1 MRRLALF
8 LIGLAT
14 PPSDREWVLGD
25 TVEELQRIEQ
35 AAGQGAARWWLACE
49 TLRVVTSAWR
59 HRLAVRGRRAHVF
72 VPRGD
77 SPMSLIRRDITYA
90 LRLLKRSPGHAAIAI
105 LTVAIGIGAT
115 SAVFSLVQGVLLT
128 PLPYEEPGRIAL
140 VQGARTDDQPG
151 PAQRWS
157 AAQWMEWQ
165 RESKAFEALAGYAWS
180 FNFLVS
186 DEGSES
192 LEGMFVSKDFFKVLG
207 VKPLLGRTFQ
217 DSEVTFPPGSTI
229 IIGYE
234 LWQRKFGGDP
244 KVIGTPMRISRRQA
258 PSTVIG
264 VMPPGIRFL
273 PSPSAAREPNYD
285 VNALVDFWAPVAPNQ
300 ERPKAPNWD
309 VVGRLRAGSTLEQA
323 DSELKL
329 LTARQAQADRDFAGI
344 TSEAV
349 ALTDA
354 FNRDAGR
361 ILLPLFGAA
370 ALVLLI
376 ACGNVAALLLVR
388 GLQRQ
393 DEYAIRTAL
402 GVKRLALFRQVSIE
416 SLVIALL
423 GGAFG
428 AAFAFGIIKVF
439 KVIGGP
445 AIPRL
450 DSVTA
455 VWPVLAS
462 GLSLAIVG
470 ALVAGFLPAFRASRL
485 DAMRVIKS
493 AGPKSSAGRGDR
505 RLLRAV
511 TIGQTA
517 LTLALLV
524 GAGLLLRTTNNLSR
538 VQAGYNVE
546 QVVTMTV
553 TAVRGD
559 WNDFHTRALERVS
572 ALAGVGRAA
581 FAWGVPLTGNN
592 WPQRIEI
599 EGQPPIRRPSDAVL
613 LPVRSVTP
621 GYFDI
626 LGIRVAEGRDFR
638 SSDATVNKAPRV
650 AIVNRAF
657 AERYFQ
663 NGGAIGKKIW
673 QSGRQQPPFEI
684 VGVVANSRTDDLT
697 RAPEPE
703 VYMSLWQQG
712 AFSKDLVVGTTADPR
727 VLMTAIQTALR
738 SVDPTVAIE
747 NVRTL
752 EQVRDD
758 SVATRTF
765 AMQLL
770 VGFAIVASVLTLVGV
785 YGVLSLS
792 IASRRR
798 EIAVRSAVGAQ
809 QRDIRNLVFADAFR
823 LIAGGVV
830 AGIVVAV
837 LLSRGLTS
845 FLFEV
850 DAMDATTLVGVGL
863 LFATVALLACWV
875 PTRRAATI
883 DPLEALRNE

>member
-1 MRRLALF
+1 MLDDVRLGWRKLRQE
-8 LIGLAT
+8 
-14 PPSDREWVLGD
+14 PS
-25 TVEELQRIEQ
+25 
-35 AAGQGAARWWLACE
+35 
-49 TLRVVTSAWR
+49 
-59 HRLAVRGRRAHVF
+59 F
-72 VPRGD
+72 
-77 SPMSLIRRDITYA
+77 
-90 LRLLKRSPGHAAIAI
+90 AAIAV
-105 LTVAIGIGAT
+105 LTLALGIGAT

-128 PLPYEEPGRIAL
+128 PLPYQDPSRLVL
-140 VQGARTDDQPG
+140 VQRARSDGQPG
-151 PAQRWS
+151 PPQRWS
-157 AAQWMEWQ
+157 AAQWMEWP
-165 RESKAFEALAGYAWS
+165 RESKTFEAMAGYAWA
-180 FNFLVS
+180 FNFLVA

-207 VKPLLGRTFQ
+207 LKPLLGRTFQ
-217 DSEVTFPPGSTI
+217 DSDMTFPPGPVI
-229 IIGYE
+229 ILGYD
-234 LWQRKFGGDP
+234 LWQRKFGGDSNILGKP
-244 KVIGTPMRISRRQA
+244 IRISRRQT
-258 PSTVIG
+258 PPTVIG
-264 VMPPGIRFL
+264 IMPPGLRFL
-273 PSPSAAREPNYD
+273 PSPTTAQEPNYN
-285 VNALVDFWAPVAPNQ
+285 VNALVDFWVPLTPNP
-300 ERPKAPNWD
+300 ERMKATNWD
-309 VVGRLRAGSTLEQA
+309 VVGRLRAGATLDQA
-323 DSELKL
+323 GSELKVI
-329 LTARQAQADRDFAGI
+329 TARQAQADKDFEGI
-344 TSEAV
+344 TAQAQ
-349 ALTDA
+349 ALTSD

-402 GVKRLALFRQVSIE
+402 GVRRLALFRQVSIE
-416 SLVIALL
+416 SLVLALL
-423 GGAFG
+423 GSAAG
-428 AAFAFGIIKVF
+428 AALAFGIIKVF
-439 KVIGGP
+439 KLIGGP

-450 DSVTA
+450 DAVTA

-462 GLSLAIVG
+462 GLGLAIIG

-485 DAMRVIKS
+485 DAMQVIKS
-493 AGPKSSAGRGDR
+493 AGPKSSAGRSER

-524 GAGLLLRTTNNLSR
+524 GAGLLLRTTSNLSR
-538 VQAGYNVE
+538 VQSGYNVDH
-546 QVVTMTV
+546 VLTMTV
-553 TAVRGD
+553 TAVQGD
-559 WNDFHTRALERVS
+559 WNNFHTGALERVS
-572 ALAGVGRAA
+572 ALSGVTGAA

-592 WPQRIEI
+592 WPGRIEV
-599 EGQPPIRRPSDAVL
+599 EGQPPVARPSDAVA

-626 LGIRVAEGRDFR
+626 LGIRLVEGRDFR
-638 SSDATVNKAPRV
+638 STDANKADRV

-657 AERYFQ
+657 ADRYFA
-663 NGGAIGKKIW
+663 GTSAIGKKLW
-673 QSGRQQPPFEI
+673 QNGRQQPPTEI
-684 VGVVANSRTDDLT
+684 VGVIANSRTDDLT

-703 VYMSLWQQG
+703 LYLSLWQAG
-712 AFSKDLVVGTTADPR
+712 AFSKDLVVRTTSDPR
-727 VLMTAIQTALR
+727 VLMTTIQQELR
-738 SVDPTVAIE
+738 SVDPTVAVE

-752 EQVRDD
+752 EQVRDN

-823 LIAGGVV
+823 LIAGGVA
-830 AGIVVAV
+830 AGIVAAV
-837 LLSRGLTS
+837 VLSRALTS

-850 DAMDATTLVGVGL
+850 EATDAPTLVGVGL
-863 LFATVALLACWV
+863 LFASVALLACWM
-875 PTRRAATI
+875 PTRRAARI
-883 DPLEALRNE
+883 DPLEALRSE

>member
-1 MRRLALF
+1 MTRFALAL
-8 LIGLAT
+8 IELAT
-14 PPSDREWVLGD
+14 PTADREWVLGD
-25 TVEELQRIEQ
+25 IVEELRRIEQ
-35 AAGQGAARWWLACE
+35 IAGQRAARWWLMRE
-49 TLRVVTSAWR
+49 TLRVVATAWR
-59 HRLAVRGRRAHVF
+59 HRLAVRSRRRHVF
-72 VPRGD
+72 VPRGE
-77 SPMSLIRRDITYA
+77 SPMSAIRNDFTYA

-105 LTVAIGIGAT
+105 VTLAIGIGAT

-128 PLPYEEPGRIAL
+128 PPPYEEAGRIAL
-140 VQGARTDDQPG
+140 VKGARADGQPG
-151 PAQRWS
+151 PALRWS

-165 RESKAFEALAGYAWS
+165 RESKSFDAVAGYAWA

-217 DSEVTFPPGSTI
+217 DSEVTFPPATAI
-229 IIGYE
+229 ILGYE

-244 KVIGTPMRISRRQA
+244 KVLGTTIRISRRQA
-258 PSTVIG
+258 PSTVIA

-273 PSPSAAREPNYD
+273 PSPGAAREPNYN
-285 VNALVDFWAPVAPNQ
+285 VNALVDFWAPLAPNQ
-300 ERPKAPNWD
+300 ERLKAPTWD
-309 VVGRLRAGSTLEQA
+309 VVGRLRAGTTLDQA
-323 DSELKL
+323 DSELKI
-329 LTARQAQADRDFAGI
+329 LTARQAQADNDFAGI
-344 TSEAV
+344 TAQAQ
-349 ALTDA
+349 ALTAD

-361 ILLPLFGAA
+361 ILLPLLGAA

-402 GVKRLALFRQVSIE
+402 GVKRFALFRQVSIE

-423 GGAFG
+423 GSAGG
-428 AAFAFGIIKVF
+428 AALAFGIIKVF
-439 KVIGGP
+439 KVIAGP

-450 DSVTA
+450 DAVTA
-455 VWPVLAS
+455 VWPVLIS
-462 GLSLAIVG
+462 GLGLAIVG

-485 DAMRVIKS
+485 DAMQVIKS

-511 TIGQTA
+511 TVGQTA

-524 GAGLLLRTTNNLSR
+524 GAGLLLRTTSNLSR
-538 VQAGYNVE
+538 VQSGYNVE
-546 QVVTMTV
+546 QVLTMTV
-553 TAVRGD
+553 TAVQGD
-559 WNDFHTRALERVS
+559 WNNFHTLALDRVA
-572 ALAGVGRAA
+572 ALSGVTRAA
-581 FAWGVPLTGNN
+581 FAWGVPLTGNS

-599 EGQPPIRRPSDAVL
+599 EGQPPVMRPSDAVL
-613 LPVRSVTP
+613 LPVRAVTP

-626 LGIRVAEGRDFR
+626 LGIPIFEGRDFR

-657 AERYFQ
+657 ADRYFQ
-663 NGGAIGKKIW
+663 GGGAMGKKIW
-673 QSGRQQPPFEI
+673 QSGRQQAPFEI
-684 VGVVANSRTDDLT
+684 VGVIANSRTDDLT

-703 VYMSLWQQG
+703 LYLSLWQSS
-712 AFSKDLVVGTTADPR
+712 AFSKDLVVRTTTDPR

-752 EQVRDD
+752 EQVRDN

-770 VGFAIVASVLTLVGV
+770 VGFAMVASVLTLVGV

-809 QRDIRNLVFADAFR
+809 QRDIRKLVFADAFR
-823 LIAGGVV
+823 LIA
-830 AGIVVAV
+830 AGIIAGILAAV
-837 LLSRGLTS
+837 ILSRGLTS

-850 DAMDATTLVGVGL
+850 EATDVPTLAGVGL
-863 LFATVALLACWV
+863 LFASVALLACWV
-875 PTRRAATI
+875 PTRRAARI
-883 DPLEALRNE
+883 NPLEALRGD

>member
-1 MRRLALF
+1 LF
-8 LIGLAT
+8 
-14 PPSDREWVLGD
+14 
-25 TVEELQRIEQ
+25 
-35 AAGQGAARWWLACE
+35 
-49 TLRVVTSAWR
+49 
-59 HRLAVRGRRAHVF
+59 
-72 VPRGD
+72 
-77 SPMSLIRRDITYA
+77 
-90 LRLLKRSPGHAAIAI
+90 AAIAV
-105 LTVAIGIGAT
+105 LMLALGIGAT

-128 PLPYEEPGRIAL
+128 PLPYEEPGRLVL
-140 VQGARTDDQPG
+140 VQRARADGQPG
-151 PAQRWS
+151 PPQRWS
-157 AAQWMEWQ
+157 AAQWMDWP
-165 RESKAFEALAGYAWS
+165 RESKTFEAMAGYAWA
-180 FNFLVS
+180 FNFLVA

-207 VKPLLGRTFQ
+207 LKPALGRTFQ
-217 DSEVTFPPGSTI
+217 DSETTFPPGPVI
-229 IIGYE
+229 ILGHD
-234 LWQRKFGGDP
+234 LWQRRFGGDP
-244 KVIGTPMRISRRQA
+244 DILGKPIRISRRDT
-258 PSTVIG
+258 PPTVIG

-273 PSPSAAREPNYD
+273 PSPTNAQEPNYN
-285 VNALVDFWAPVAPNQ
+285 VNALVDFWVPLAPNP
-300 ERPKAPNWD
+300 ERLKAPIWD
-309 VVGRLRAGSTLEQA
+309 VIGRLGAGATLDQA
-323 DSELKL
+323 GSELKVI
-329 LTARQAQADRDFAGI
+329 TTRQAQADKDFEGI
-344 TSEAV
+344 TAQAQ
-349 ALTDA
+349 ALTVD

-402 GVKRLALFRQVSIE
+402 GVRRLALFRQVSIE

-423 GGAFG
+423 GSACG
-428 AAFAFGIIKVF
+428 AALAFGIINVF
-439 KVIGGP
+439 RLIAGP

-450 DSVTA
+450 DAVTA

-462 GLSLAIVG
+462 GLGLAIVG

-485 DAMRVIKS
+485 DAMQVIKS
-493 AGPKSSAGRGDR
+493 AGPKSSAGRSER

-511 TIGQTA
+511 TMGQIA

-524 GAGLLLRTTNNLSR
+524 GAGLLLRTTSNLSR
-538 VQAGYNVE
+538 VPSGYNVE

-553 TAVRGD
+553 TAVQGD
-559 WNDFHTRALERVS
+559 WNKFHTLALERVS
-572 ALAGVGRAA
+572 ALSGVTRAA

-592 WPQRIEI
+592 WPGRVEI
-599 EGQPPIRRPSDAVL
+599 EGQPPVARPSDAVA

-626 LGIRVAEGRDFR
+626 LGIRLVEGRDFR
-638 SSDATVNKAPRV
+638 SSDANKAARV

-657 AERYFQ
+657 ADRYFA
-663 NGGAIGKKIW
+663 GTSAIGRKLW
-673 QSGRQQPPFEI
+673 QNGRQQPPTEI
-684 VGVVANSRTDDLT
+684 VGVIANSRTDDLT

-703 VYMSLWQQG
+703 LYLSLWQAG
-712 AFSKDLVVGTTADPR
+712 AFSKDLVVRTTTDPR
-727 VLMTAIQTALR
+727 VLMTTIQKELR

-752 EQVRDD
+752 EQVRDN

-792 IASRRR
+792 VASRRR
-798 EIAVRSAVGAQ
+798 EIAVRGAVGAQ

-823 LIAGGVV
+823 LIAGGVA
-830 AGIVVAV
+830 AGIVAAV
-837 LLSRGLTS
+837 VLSRGLTS

-850 DAMDATTLVGVGL
+850 EATDAPTLIGVGL
-863 LFATVALLACWV
+863 LFASVALLACWM
-875 PTRRAATI
+875 PTRRAARI
-883 DPLEALRNE
+883 DPLEALRSE

>member
-8 LIGLAT
+8 LIGAAT
-14 PPSDREWVLGD
+14 PASEREWVLGD
-25 TVEELQRIEQ
+25 TVEELGRIARES
-35 AAGQGAARWWLACE
+35 GHGAARWWLARE
-49 TLRVVTSAWR
+49 TIRVVAGAWR
-59 HRLAVRGRRAHVF
+59 HRLAVRPGRGHMF
-72 VPRGD
+72 QPRGD
-77 SPMSLIRRDITYA
+77 GTMSLIGHDITYA
-90 LRLLKRSPGHAAIAI
+90 VRLLKRSPGHAAIAI
-105 LTVAIGIGAT
+105 ATVAIGIGVT

-128 PLPYEEPGRIAL
+128 PLPYREPGRVAL
-140 VQGARTDDQPG
+140 VQGVRADGQPG
-151 PAQRWS
+151 PPQRWA
-157 AAQWMEWQ
+157 AAQWLEWQ
-165 RESKAFEALAGYAWS
+165 RESKSFEAISGYTWA
-180 FNFLVS
+180 FTFLVS
-186 DEGSES
+186 DKGSES
-192 LEGMFVSKDFFKVLG
+192 LEGMLVGKDFFRVLG
-207 VKPLLGRTFQ
+207 VTPLLGRTFQ
-217 DSEVTFPPGSTI
+217 DSEVTFPAGAAMI
-229 IIGYE
+229 LGYE
-234 LWQRKFGGDP
+234 FWQRRFGGDP
-244 KVIGTPMRISRRQA
+244 KIVGTSIRISNRQA

-264 VMPPGIRFL
+264 VMPPGLRFL
-273 PSPSAAREPNYD
+273 PSPTVAQEPNYN
-285 VNALVDFWAPVAPNQ
+285 VNALVDFWVPMAPDQA
-300 ERPKAPNWD
+300 RLKAPNWD
-309 VVGRLRAGSTLEQA
+309 VVARLRDGATLAEA
-323 DSELKL
+323 DSELKV

-344 TSEAV
+344 TARAQ
-349 ALTDA
+349 ALIDD
-354 FNRDAGR
+354 FNRDARR
-361 ILLPLFGAA
+361 ILFPLFGAA

-416 SLVIALL
+416 SLVIALV
-423 GGAFG
+423 GGACG
-428 AAFAFGIIKVF
+428 AALALGIIKVF
-439 KVIGGP
+439 KLIAGP

-450 DSVTA
+450 DAVSA

-462 GLSLAIVG
+462 GLGLAIVG
-470 ALVAGFLPAFRASRL
+470 ALVAGFLPALRASRL

-493 AGPKSSAGRGDR
+493 GGPKSSVGRADR

-511 TIGQTA
+511 TMGQTA

-538 VQAGYNVE
+538 VQAGFNVE
-546 QVVTMTV
+546 RVMTMTV
-553 TAVRGD
+553 TSVQGD
-559 WNDFHTRALERVS
+559 WNAFHSLALARVS
-572 ALAGVGRAA
+572 ALSGVTRAA

-592 WPQRIEI
+592 WQQRAEI
-599 EGQPPIRRPSDAVL
+599 EGQPPMRRPSDAVL
-613 LPVRSVTP
+613 LPVRAVTS

-638 SSDATVNKAPRV
+638 ATDATVNHAPRV

-657 AERYFQ
+657 ADRYFR
-663 NGGAIGKKIW
+663 GGSAIGKKLW
-673 QSGRQQPPFEI
+673 RNGRQQPPHEI
-684 VGVVANSRTDDLT
+684 VGVVANSRTEDLT

-703 VYMSLWQQG
+703 LYLSLWQAG
-712 AFSKDLVVGTTADPR
+712 ARSKDLVVGTATDPR
-727 VLMTAIQTALR
+727 ALMNAIQTTLR

-752 EQVRDD
+752 EQVRDH

-823 LIAGGVV
+823 LIAGGVM
-830 AGIVVAV
+830 AGVVVAV
-837 LLSRGLTS
+837 ILSRGLTS

-850 DAMDATTLVGVGL
+850 EATDAPTLVGVGL
-863 LFATVALLACWV
+863 LFAGIALSACWV
-875 PTRRAATI
+875 PTRRAATV

>member
-1 MRRLALF
+1 MRDDVRLGWRKLRQE
-8 LIGLAT
+8 
-14 PPSDREWVLGD
+14 PS
-25 TVEELQRIEQ
+25 
-35 AAGQGAARWWLACE
+35 
-49 TLRVVTSAWR
+49 
-59 HRLAVRGRRAHVF
+59 F
-72 VPRGD
+72 
-77 SPMSLIRRDITYA
+77 
-90 LRLLKRSPGHAAIAI
+90 AAIAV
-105 LTVAIGIGAT
+105 LTLALGIGAT

-128 PLPYEEPGRIAL
+128 PLPYEEPGRLVL
-140 VQGARTDDQPG
+140 VQRARADGQPG
-151 PAQRWS
+151 PPQRWS
-157 AAQWMEWQ
+157 AAQWMDWP
-165 RESKAFEALAGYAWS
+165 RESKTFEAMAGYAWA
-180 FNFLVS
+180 FNFLVA

-207 VKPLLGRTFQ
+207 LKPLLGRTFQ
-217 DSEVTFPPGSTI
+217 DSETSFPPGPVI
-229 IIGYE
+229 ILGHD
-234 LWQRKFGGDP
+234 LWQRRFGGDP
-244 KVIGTPMRISRRQA
+244 DILGKPIRISRRDT
-258 PSTVIG
+258 PPTVIG

-273 PSPSAAREPNYD
+273 PSPTNAQEPNYN
-285 VNALVDFWAPVAPNQ
+285 VNALVDFWVPLAPNP
-300 ERPKAPNWD
+300 ERLKAPIWD
-309 VVGRLRAGSTLEQA
+309 VIGRLGAGATLDQA
-323 DSELKL
+323 GSELKVITTRQARADKDFEGI
-329 LTARQAQADRDFAGI
+329 TAQAQA
-344 TSEAV
+344 
-349 ALTDA
+349 LTVD

-402 GVKRLALFRQVSIE
+402 GVRRLALFRQVSIE

-423 GGAFG
+423 GSACG
-428 AAFAFGIIKVF
+428 AALAFGIIKVF
-439 KVIGGP
+439 KLIAGP

-450 DSVTA
+450 DAVTA

-462 GLSLAIVG
+462 GLGLAIVG

-485 DAMRVIKS
+485 DAMQVIKS
-493 AGPKSSAGRGDR
+493 AGPKSSAGRSER

-511 TIGQTA
+511 TMGQIA

-524 GAGLLLRTTNNLSR
+524 GAGLLLRTTSNLSR
-538 VQAGYNVE
+538 VPSGYNVE

-553 TAVRGD
+553 TAVQGD
-559 WNDFHTRALERVS
+559 WNKFHTLALERVS
-572 ALAGVGRAA
+572 ALSGVTRAA

-592 WPQRIEI
+592 WPGRVEI
-599 EGQPPIRRPSDAVL
+599 EGQPPVARPSDAVA

-626 LGIRVAEGRDFR
+626 LGIRLVEGRDFR
-638 SSDATVNKAPRV
+638 SSDANKAARV

-657 AERYFQ
+657 ADRYFA
-663 NGGAIGKKIW
+663 GTSAIGRKLW
-673 QSGRQQPPFEI
+673 QNGRQQPPTEI
-684 VGVVANSRTDDLT
+684 VGVIANSRTDDLT

-703 VYMSLWQQG
+703 LYLSLWQAG
-712 AFSKDLVVGTTADPR
+712 AFSKDLVVRTTTDPR
-727 VLMTAIQTALR
+727 VLMTTIQKELR

-752 EQVRDD
+752 EQVRDN

-792 IASRRR
+792 VASRRR
-798 EIAVRSAVGAQ
+798 EIAVRGAVGAQ

-823 LIAGGVV
+823 LIAGGVA
-830 AGIVVAV
+830 AGIVAAV
-837 LLSRGLTS
+837 VLSRGLTS

-850 DAMDATTLVGVGL
+850 EATDAPTLIGVGL
-863 LFATVALLACWV
+863 LFASVALLACWM
-875 PTRRAATI
+875 PTRRAARI
-883 DPLEALRNE
+883 DPLEALRSE